1 MRKEELTMKNLTK
14 SLILVLAVAVVLVGC
29 KQPTAQID
37 AAKAAIDDVLKG
49 GADKYAPEELKTVQ
63 ADLSKAMDEIAGQDK
78 KFFKKFGTAKEML
91 VKVKADAESLKAAL
105 PAKIEAVKNEAVKLQ
120 GELQTAIN
128 EVKEMLKKAPKGKG
142 TAKDLAAL
150 KGDLDGAETEFAG
163 IQKALDGQD
172 YIGALNT
179 AKSIQAK
186 VTGVEDQIQ
195 AALDKTKKK

>member
-1 MRKEELTMKNLTK
+1 MKNLTK
-14 SLILVLAVAVVLVGC
+14 SLILVLTVAVVLVGC

-142 TAKDLAAL
+142 TDKDLAAL

-172 YIGALNT
+172 YIGALNM

-186 VTGVEDQIQ
+186 VTGVKDQIQ

>member
-1 MRKEELTMKNLTK
+1 MKNLTK